1 MARHHSLLIPSI
13 CNTSIQIYSIPCM
26 YATDTAQVMTPT
38 HTGTACNQ
46 PMQVHMYYYNPIFVS
61 FRHSRPCIVQVLL
74 HATRYQSLLSALL
87 RLASL
92 LSFHPRIACCRRCRQ
107 SSDVTSTELVR
118 FVFLASS
125 GYGGSS
131 VMRMSNDTGICIIK
145 PIVRD

>member
-1 MARHHSLLIPSI
+1 LSRVSVLWRAMARHHSLLIPSI

-46 PMQVHMYYYNPIFVS
+46 PVQVHMYYYNPIFVS
-61 FRHSRPCIVQVLL
+61 FRHSRLCIVQVLL

-92 LSFHPRIACCRRCRQ
+92 
-107 SSDVTSTELVR
+107 
-118 FVFLASS
+118 FVFSS
-125 GYGGSS
+125 PHCLLSSLSS
-131 VMRMSNDTGICIIK
+131 VVRRNLHETRTICLFWRAL
-145 PIVRD
+145 VMEDLV